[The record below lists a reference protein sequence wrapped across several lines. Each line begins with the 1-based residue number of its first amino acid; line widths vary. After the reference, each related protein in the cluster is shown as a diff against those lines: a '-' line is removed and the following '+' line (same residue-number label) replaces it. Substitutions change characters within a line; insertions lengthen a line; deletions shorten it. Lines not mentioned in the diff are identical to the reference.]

1 MALQPRWP
9 EKPSH
14 RTMAPQ
20 PINTFLEVLGYL
32 LWRSLDDLARAMH
45 YLDFADR
52 VSSDI
57 ASTQVPL
64 RMIA

>member
-1 MALQPRWP
+1 
-9 EKPSH
+9 
-14 RTMAPQ
+14 MAPQ
-20 PINTFLEVLGYL
+20 PINTFLEALGYL